1 MITNTANTIPTM
13 VDNTFLKKD
22 FIVIFFELIKI
33 INFREASYTFLLY
46 LRTLKINMNIVFL
59 QLGSN
64 LGNRESLLQNAITE
78 IENRV
83 GRVIEKS
90 KVYESTPWRVEGQEN
105 YLNQILKVKTELLAD
120 DVLVTI
126 LDVEKELGRVRL
138 EKWGERLI
146 DIDIIFYNDAIIETP
161 QLCVPH
167 KHMHERM
174 FVLTPLHDIAPDV
187 VHPKYNKTVVELLEQ
202 CRDTELVKEYA
213 L

>member
-1 MITNTANTIPTM
+1 
-13 VDNTFLKKD
+13 
-22 FIVIFFELIKI
+22 
-33 INFREASYTFLLY
+33 
-46 LRTLKINMNIVFL
+46 MNIVFL

-64 LGNRESLLQNAITE
+64 LGNRESLLQDAITE